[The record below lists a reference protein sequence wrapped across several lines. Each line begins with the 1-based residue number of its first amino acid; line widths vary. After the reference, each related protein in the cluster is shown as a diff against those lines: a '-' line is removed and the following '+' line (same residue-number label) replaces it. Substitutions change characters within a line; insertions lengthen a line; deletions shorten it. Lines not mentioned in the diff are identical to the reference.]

1 MKTTVSIRGAE
12 FFAYHGYYPEER
24 LSGHLFIVDVSITLK
39 SFDSSDDNIYD
50 TVNYESIYK
59 IAHEEM
65 SLTQK
70 LIETVALKIINRCKD
85 EHDNVQGVKVKI
97 EKVAPQ
103 LGGKV
108 GKSVI
113 EMEY

>member
-12 FFAYHGYYPEER
+12 FFAYHGFYPEEQ
-24 LSGHLFIVDVSITLK
+24 LSGHTFVLDVSATLK
-39 SFDSSDDNIYD
+39 SFDSQDDNIFD
-50 TVNYESIYK
+50 TINYESIYN
-59 IAHEEM
+59 ICADEM
-65 SLTQK
+65 SHTQK
-70 LIETVALKIINRCKD
+70 LIETVALKIIQRCKD
-85 EHDNVQGVKVKI
+85 ELDNVQGVKVKI
-97 EKVAPQ
+97 EKIAPQ